1 MFFRKLSDGL
11 FLKTV
16 LDVAQD
22 YPKIEV
28 NDMIVDNCS
37 MQIVSHP
44 EKFDVIITPN
54 LYGNIVTNIICGLL
68 GGPGLISG
76 QNYSDT
82 CAVFE
87 CASRHIS
94 FEGIIK
100 SYNFIFLFIV
110 QLKINLSFM

>member
-1 MFFRKLSDGL
+1 M
-11 FLKTV
+11 
-16 LDVAQD
+16 DVAQD
-22 YPKIEV
+22 YPQIEV
-28 NDMIVDNCS
+28 NDMIVDNCC

-76 QNYSDT
+76 QNFSDT

-87 CASRHIS
+87 CASRHLS
-94 FEGIIK
+94 FEG
-100 SYNFIFLFIV
+100 NIFFS
-110 QLKINLSFM
+110 QNSLSIDI